1 VHAYVHIVI
10 MRYVASQVWR
20 EQNTEINEVYIYL
33 RNEYVSII
41 GDKNK
46 LEKIKGQTR

>member
-1 VHAYVHIVI
+1 

-41 GDKNK
+41 GDKTSWK
-46 LEKIKGQTR
+46 KSKGRQDEED